1 MALSISSI
9 IHRSVFGNKRTVTFE
24 VAFDSSYPT
33 GGEPLTPTDLG
44 MSGIDL
50 ILSSGSNGLW
60 YEYDYTNKKLIAREI
75 GIRTGSTG
83 ATTSG
88 SGALGEN
95 VLGAETAA
103 RLANTAVDTTYGF
116 GAMKE
121 VANTTNLSTITG
133 VRLMAIGF

>member
-1 MALSISSI
+1 MALTITPV
-9 IHRSVFGNKRTVTFE
+9 HRSVFGNKRTVTFT
-24 VAFDSSYPT
+24 VAFDASYPT
-33 GGEPLTPTDLG
+33 GGEPLTPADLG
-44 MSGIDL
+44 LTGIDL
-50 ILSSGSNGLW
+50 VLSAGSSGLW
-60 YEYDYTNKKLIAREI
+60 FEYDHTNETLIAREI
-75 GIRTGSTG
+75 GITTGSTS

-88 SGALGEN
+88 NGALGEN

-121 VANTTNLSTITG
+121 IAASTNLSTITG